1 MKKNINSIFK
11 GIVFST
17 VLCLFVV
24 VNGYGGQY
32 QALDG
37 VKDVKVVFDVRSKKV
52 KSAFVQLGLIHQT
65 FKDRNIL
72 EVSAKPQ
79 FVVVFGGAAVK
90 LLSTDHEG
98 FSDEEKV
105 LVGHIADILAAMVKD
120 GIRLEICLFAADI
133 YGVEPETILP
143 GIHHVDNGWIS
154 LIGYQNK
161 GYSLVAAF

>member
-52 KSAFVQLGLIHQT
+52 KSAFVQLGLIHET

-105 LVGHIADILAAMVKD
+105 LVGHIADILAAMVTD

-133 YGVEPETILP
+133 YGVEPETIMP

-161 GYSLVAAF
+161 GYALVAAF